1 MVVHQRHG
9 EIRPLG
15 EFKPVGKPTEKR
27 ARIVGLKS
35 ASAKKRLTS
44 PVQQSTSGLAFMFP
58 TLQNAQSRLP
68 TGPDTVQGLIDLAAA
83 MADPGEDKVSQ
94 TSDIPAVFT
103 YFGQFLDHDISKI
116 DALPGFLDPN
126 LRNAAGKGPM
136 TDPINQLENQ
146 RLAPLDLDS
155 VYTKAP
161 EDQGNSG
168 KLRLGK
174 VSPNTLGPGFR
185 VPGKD
190 DENDLPRNPPSTD
203 LKFDRAAQ
211 IGDER
216 NDENLIVAQLHVAF
230 LRAHNELVEKHGDRI
245 AARRELTKLYHEI
258 IFTDFLPRIADLGV
272 LNRVLK
278 NGRSVWKPKSLADV
292 PLEHSGAAY
301 RFGHS
306 MVRSHYYY
314 NLNFGRGGKLIP
326 DATPFN
332 LLFVFTALSGQL
344 GNSQT
349 GETDTLQDNWIIDW
363 SRMAVTE
370 MARPIDTVITPAM
383 GDLRDTENKALVNGM
398 QFLAERNL
406 LRGYLFG
413 LPTGQAVAALVPGA
427 VALSG
432 SSLLAALPP
441 QQRAAAT
448 PFQNATPL
456 WFYILAEAGAAGG
469 KLGVV
474 GSTIVIETLH
484 ALAEATGAPL
494 PKGPVKALTANGA
507 PSGKLIDLLKLSGNF
522 P

>member
-1 MVVHQRHG
+1 MVVRQHHG

-15 EFKPVGKPTEKR
+15 EFKPVGSPTAKR
-27 ARIVGLKS
+27 ARIVGLKT
-35 ASAKKRLTS
+35 ASAKKKLTS
-44 PVQQSTSGLAFMFP
+44 AIQQSSSGLAFMFP
-58 TLQNAQSRLP
+58 TLQNAASRLP
-68 TGPDTVQGLIDLAAA
+68 TGPDTVQGLIDLATA
-83 MADPGEDKVSQ
+83 MADPAEVETTQ
-94 TSDIPAVFT
+94 TSDIPSAFT

-126 LRNAAGKGPM
+126 LRNAAAKGPM
-136 TDPINQLENQ
+136 TDPVNQLENQ

-168 KLRLGK
+168 KLRLGR
-174 VSPNTLGPGFR
+174 VTEAGGPP

-190 DENDLPRNPPSTD
+190 IENDLPRNPRSPD
-203 LKFDRAAQ
+203 PKFDRAAQ

-230 LRAHNELVEKHGDRI
+230 LRAHNELVVKHGDRS
-245 AARRELTKLYHEI
+245 AARGELTKLYHEI
-258 IFTDFLPRIADLGV
+258 VFTDFLPRVADLGV
-272 LNRVLK
+272 LNRVLSK
-278 NGRSVWKPKSLADV
+278 GRSVWNPKTLADV

-306 MVRSHYYY
+306 MVRGDYDY
-314 NLNFGRGGKLIP
+314 NSNFGRNGLQIAP
-326 DATPFN
+326 STPFN
-332 LLFVFTALSGQL
+332 LLFTFTALSGQL
-344 GNSQT
+344 GF
-349 GETDTLQDNWIIDW
+349 GDGTDTLPQNWVIDW
-363 SRMAVTE
+363 SRIAVTE

-383 GDLRDTENKALVNGM
+383 SDLRDEENRALVNGM

-427 VALSG
+427 TVLAG
-432 SSLLAALPP
+432 NDLLNALPP
-441 QQRAAAT
+441 QMRGAADK
-448 PFQNATPL
+448 FKDATPL

-484 ALAEATGAPL
+484 ALAEATGLPV
-494 PKGPVKALTANGA
+494 PKGPVDG
-507 PSGKLIDLLKLSGNF
+507 PSGKLIELLKLSKNF